1 MKKRKPATAQPSTA
15 ALMAELAA
23 GPLFP
28 ELFADE
34 PYTWHDQIADDSPF
48 RPAAVVQRALPD
60 MPPPD
65 YEHIR
70 RKDAERR
77 RARRRR

>member
-1 MKKRKPATAQPSTA
+1 MQAKKPAIQPSTA
-15 ALMAELAA
+15 ALFAELAD

-28 ELFADE
+28 ELFADA
-34 PYTWHDQIADDSPF
+34 PFRWRDQIADDSPF
-48 RPAAVVQRALPD
+48 RPATIVQQTMPD

-77 RARRRR
+77 RARRSR